1 MMIRRVGRTGW
12 LLVLVYLGG
21 LAAISDFI
29 AGWILFSQELLFYEV
44 FFKVIVS
51 TVILYALAQIYG
63 TLRDKPSSLTW
74 WNRGIRIL
82 AFIFGIIG
90 FSYVIVGLGQYFL
103 VDALKEDQEFKNL
116 DSEVQ
121 RSIIQEASLFL
132 ILLVLA
138 SIIAFTA
145 TLGLSLHR
153 KFGWYAAVSLVLIQ
167 ILAITGLL
175 NKERATQFVLP
186 PEIVNQLT
194 AVELHQ
200 VETDLVPLLMDGVF
214 AMLVANIVIV
224 TFLTLPQ
231 ILVIFKMPPDILS
244 ARIGKDH

>member
-1 MMIRRVGRTGW
+1 
-12 LLVLVYLGG
+12 
-21 LAAISDFI
+21 
-29 AGWILFSQELLFYEV
+29 
-44 FFKVIVS
+44 
-51 TVILYALAQIYG
+51 
-63 TLRDKPSSLTW
+63 
-74 WNRGIRIL
+74 
-82 AFIFGIIG
+82 
-90 FSYVIVGLGQYFL
+90 
-103 VDALKEDQEFKNL
+103 
-116 DSEVQ
+116 
-121 RSIIQEASLFL
+121 
-132 ILLVLA
+132 
-138 SIIAFTA
+138 
-145 TLGLSLHR
+145 
-153 KFGWYAAVSLVLIQ
+153 LVLIQ